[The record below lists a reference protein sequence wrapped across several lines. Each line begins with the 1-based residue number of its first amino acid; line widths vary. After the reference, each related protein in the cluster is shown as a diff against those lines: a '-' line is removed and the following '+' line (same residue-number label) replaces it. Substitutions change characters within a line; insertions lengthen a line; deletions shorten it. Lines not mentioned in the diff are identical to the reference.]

1 MRITQRDP
9 ELASLGRRMCS
20 EGIDLACV
28 VCATGGM
35 VGGGLLWDK
44 IRRGQAWKGMDGIEE
59 RVTRFQES
67 LGWRRVQPVLA
78 LTSAISRRNWQSLGM
93 SVMHTRRRDVRTGG
107 PVTVRSAL
115 IRHLVGWGVVRLVS
129 RRLLLPRF
137 GCIQAQMQALH
148 TDVEAARQEHRD
160 DRQAEQQAI
169 RQIYQNADVNP
180 TSCCWM
186 ALLPAITNGLVML
199 VTPRHQSPA
208 DWLAGIV
215 TVKD

>member
-20 EGIDLACV
+20 TGIDLACV
-28 VCATGGM
+28 ACATGGM
-35 VGGGLLWDK
+35 VGGGLLWDR
-44 IRRGQAWKGMDGIEE
+44 IRRGQMWKGMDGIEE

-78 LTSAISRRNWQSLGM
+78 FATAVSRRNWRSVGM
-93 SVMHTRRRDVRTGG
+93 YLMDIRRADVHTGG

-115 IRHLVGWGVVRLVS
+115 IRHLVGWGVVRLAS
-129 RRLLLPRF
+129 RRLLLPRI
-137 GCIQAQMQALH
+137 GRIQAQMRALH
-148 TDVEAARQEHRD
+148 KDVEAARQQHPD

-180 TSCCWM
+180 TSCCWLP
-186 ALLPAITNGLVML
+186 LLPVIINGLVML
-199 VTPRHQSPA
+199 ATPRHQSPA

>member
-20 EGIDLACV
+20 TGIDLACV
-28 VCATGGM
+28 ACATDGM
-35 VGGGLLWDK
+35 VGGGLLWDR
-44 IRRGQAWKGMDGIEE
+44 IRRGQAWNGMDGIEE

-67 LGWRRVQPVLA
+67 LGWRRAQPVLA

-93 SVMHTRRRDVRTGG
+93 YVMHIRRRDGRTGG
-107 PVTVRSAL
+107 PVTGRSAL

-129 RRLLLPRF
+129 RRLLLPRI
-137 GCIQAQMQALH
+137 GRIQAQMQALH
-148 TDVEAARQEHRD
+148 KDVEAAREQHPD
-160 DRQAEQQAI
+160 DQQGEQQAI

-180 TSCCWM
+180 TRCCWM
-186 ALLPAITNGLVML
+186 PLLPAIINGLVML
-199 VTPRHQSPA
+199 ATPRHQSPA